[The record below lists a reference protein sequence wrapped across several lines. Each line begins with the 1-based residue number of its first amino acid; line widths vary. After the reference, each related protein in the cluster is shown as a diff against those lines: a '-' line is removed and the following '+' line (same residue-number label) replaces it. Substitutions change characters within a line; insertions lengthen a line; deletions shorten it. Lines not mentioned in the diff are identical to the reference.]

1 MTRALKP
8 LLIVIVLIGAWQ
20 TIVSLAETPHYI
32 LPGPLDVLAAAR
44 ANVALI
50 AANTGVTLA
59 EIVLGIF
66 FGAGMGG
73 ALAIALAQSSAT
85 RGWLLPLIVGSQAI
99 PVFALAP
106 LLVLWMGYGLASKIA
121 MAALIIFFP
130 VAMTAYDGLRRID
143 PAWAALARTMTAGTP
158 APRWRT
164 LRYVELPA
172 AMPAFASGLRVA
184 VSVAPIGAVLGEWV
198 GADAGLGYLMMD
210 ANRRVAIPLMFAC
223 LIALAGLGVALYL
236 IADTMLNR
244 FIPWRAEN
252 EETI

>member
-44 ANVALI
+44 QRRAHRREHRRDARRDRARHLFRRRHGRRAGHRAGAIVRDAR
-50 AANTGVTLA
+50 LA
-59 EIVLGIF
+59 P
-66 FGAGMGG
+66 A
-73 ALAIALAQSSAT
+73 
-85 RGWLLPLIVGSQAI
+85 LIVGSQAI